1 MLLTLSPELKELSAL
16 IGNGRTQGAVT
27 TTFKMMEGKGVCLPV
42 SLEGVNCGIWL
53 SEQEWASWLES
64 VLAVSDP
71 NCLNNDLL
79 VGMSHWLLSS
89 LQRVLPLLVVS
100 NQLSRPYDL
109 LKQWAVV
116 CTFSLENQQF
126 NAVLFDWPLMKLHK
140 IFADW
145 PSDQPSSLGSKSQSL
160 GYQCGLVAGWC
171 RLSLTQLRTIKVGD
185 GLRVCAAADLENN
198 CCWLWQLCGSQFYI
212 RLSEENQMTIQN
224 INQDIDELL
233 HLDTDTTAGSAVEN
247 LHSVS
252 LDALKKTLVM
262 EIGRLDMKIEDIKAL
277 SVGQTLACKSSCYG
291 EVGIRLDGQQ
301 VGSGNLVRCGEELVV
316 RIDQWALE

>member
-42 SLEGVNCGIWL
+42 SIEGVNCGIWL

-64 VLAVSDP
+64 VLAVSDA

-109 LKQWAVV
+109 LKQWTVV

-160 GYQCGLVAGWC
+160 SYQCGLVAGWC
-171 RLSLTQLRTIKVGD
+171 RLSLTQLRTLKVGD

-198 CCWLWQLCGSQFYI
+198 CCWLWQLGEPQFYI

-252 LDALKKTLVM
+252 LDALEKTLVM

-277 SVGQTLACKSSCYG
+277 SVGQTLACESTCYG
-291 EVGIRLDGQQ
+291 EVSIRLDGQQ

-316 RIDQWALE
+316 RIDRWALK